1 MHSPHRDIRRIGA
14 PHRATRRFRSNTKG
28 CSGSASWKW
37 GYNIDHERLRPGFKI
52 RVTSEVF
59 HPSKPVHVVSTNGSM
74 PVATYR
80 SDSPMYILIER
91 FSGVKI
97 EDPAPMTYCEREEQ
111 AGKTFWRLMAVG
123 IVDRLGS

>member
-1 MHSPHRDIRRIGA
+1 
-14 PHRATRRFRSNTKG
+14 
-28 CSGSASWKW
+28 
-37 GYNIDHERLRPGFKI
+37 
-52 RVTSEVF
+52 
-59 HPSKPVHVVSTNGSM
+59 M